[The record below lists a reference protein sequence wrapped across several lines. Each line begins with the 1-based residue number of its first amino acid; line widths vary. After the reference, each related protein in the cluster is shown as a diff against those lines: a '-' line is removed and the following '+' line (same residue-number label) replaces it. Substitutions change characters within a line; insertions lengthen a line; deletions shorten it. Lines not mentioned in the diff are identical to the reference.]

1 MLVISYYLFSRF
13 YYFSYPPIAIG
24 ISPFLWWISDLVLV
38 VDWVLLIFKLS
49 VADDGKVEFV
59 VRCSEVDLVI
69 ANGSRLIVVRWDR
82 LVAGSHIQA
91 GGWFGGEV

>member
-1 MLVISYYLFSRF
+1 MLVISYFLFSRF
-13 YYFSYPPIAIG
+13 YYFFYSPIAIG
-24 ISPFLWWISDLVLV
+24 IRSFLWWISDLVLV
-38 VDWVLLIFKLS
+38 VDWVLLVFELS
-49 VADDGKVEFV
+49 VLDDDKVEFV
-59 VRCSEVDLVI
+59 VGCSEVDLVV